1 MDFIQDL
8 GHLALGSRLKR
19 LSDQMMSSVQEI
31 YRQAG
36 VDFEPRWFPL
46 YRLLAD
52 HGPQT
57 VGEAA
62 DALGLTHAA
71 ISQTARM
78 MTKEKVITSKKDPR
92 DERRRVLSLT
102 ESGRAAL
109 PRLRPLWSDLERAV
123 REMVSFGGVDILAAI
138 DGIEQAMQ
146 REPFPDRCLR
156 IRRSRELDAVDVV
169 DFEPKYADDFAR
181 LNIEWLEKYFEVEPV
196 DEEIFAHSADIVKD
210 GGAILFAKIGD
221 EVVGTCALFK
231 VGDTFELAKMAVTE
245 AHQGRHIG
253 KTLLFAALD
262 RAKALGAETV
272 FLVTNSSLVP
282 ATSLYRSVGFR
293 VTRSGP
299 HEKYARGDLTM
310 EITL

>member
-8 GHLALGSRLKR
+8 GQLALGSRLKR
-19 LSDQMMSSVQEI
+19 LSDQMMTAGQEI
-31 YRQAG
+31 YREAG

-46 YRLLAD
+46 FRLLAD

-62 DALGLTHAA
+62 EALGLTHAA

-78 MTKEKVITSKKDPR
+78 MTKEKLITSKKDPR

-102 ESGRAAL
+102 DAGRDTL
-109 PRLRPLWSDLERAV
+109 PRLRPLWSDIERAI
-123 REMVSFGGVDILAAI
+123 REIVEFGGVDILAAI
-138 DGIEQAMQ
+138 DGIEQAMA
-146 REPFPDRCLR
+146 RETFQERCAR
-156 IRRSRELDAVDVV
+156 IRRARELDKVDIV
-169 DFEPKYADDFAR
+169 DFAPEYADDFAR

-196 DEEIFAHSADIVKD
+196 DEEIFANCASIVED
-210 GGAILFAKIGD
+210 GGAILFAKIGGTI
-221 EVVGTCALFK
+221 VGTCALFK

-245 AHQGRHIG
+245 DYRGRHIG
-253 KTLLFAALD
+253 KTLLFAALE
-262 RAKALGAETV
+262 RARELGAESV

-310 EITL
+310 EIAL